1 MFNFEDINTSE
12 YRRHTQFVDIN
23 TNKPKRLSELDKN
36 NFPYFFIDKPLPKQI
51 FFKEQLISPDECA
64 YLSWLAE
71 TNDKWTKISN
81 SFWDD
86 RTSDLFLD
94 VSKHKY
100 QSEYTI
106 RIILGVHQKM
116 KEFVEKSFG
125 IECFADTMVMARWPI
140 NSFQM
145 PHVDEILSKSRV
157 ARSVL
162 YLNDDYEGG
171 ETYYPYYDAKHSPK
185 LGSIFAHGAD
195 GSHLHGV
202 SKVLDKPRYTISCTW
217 STKKEH
223 STYDEQIVRMKSYL
237 ETIGQVETSI
247 HKAC

>member
-12 YRRHTQFVDIN
+12 YQRHTQFVDIN

-36 NFPYFFIDKPLPKQI
+36 HFPYFFIDKPLPKQI

-71 TNDKWTKISN
+71 TNNKWTKISN

-94 VSKHKY
+94 VSKHQY

-125 IECFADTMVMARWPI
+125 IDLRKCSCAKWESLVEEVKKCVLICANCHRERHNPDL
-140 NSFQM
+140 
-145 PHVDEILSKSRV
+145 IL
-157 ARSVL
+157 
-162 YLNDDYEGG
+162 
-171 ETYYPYYDAKHSPK
+171 
-185 LGSIFAHGAD
+185 
-195 GSHLHGV
+195 
-202 SKVLDKPRYTISCTW
+202 
-217 STKKEH
+217 
-223 STYDEQIVRMKSYL
+223 
-237 ETIGQVETSI
+237 
-247 HKAC
+247 